1 MPAETPILEVK
12 DIHRSFGGLQ
22 AVDGC
27 SFSIA
32 RGALAAVIGPN
43 GAGKSTLIN
52 IVSGALSTQR
62 GRVRFDGTDITGWT
76 PHRVARRGLIRTFQI
91 SRELGGLT
99 VTENLLVAAPDQRGE
114 SLWNAFFRPAVGR
127 SQDRELLVQA
137 LDVLD
142 TFGLY
147 ELRNEYAAT
156 LSGGQKRLLELARAV
171 MAKPTA
177 LLLDEPMAGINPAL
191 IDRLGGHIQRLNADG
206 ISFVLVEHNLE
217 VVERICDHVVVMAEG
232 KTLATGQMAELRRHP
247 EVITA
252 YLGGEV
258 LERAAG

>member
-1 MPAETPILEVK
+1 VPADTPILEVE
-12 DIHRSFGGLQ
+12 DLHRSFGGLH

-27 SFSIA
+27 SFSI
-32 RGALAAVIGPN
+32 GAGTLAAVIGPN
-43 GAGKSTLIN
+43 GAGKSTVIN
-52 IVSGALSTQR
+52 IISGSISSQR
-62 GRVRFDGTDITGWT
+62 GRIRFDGTDITGWA
-76 PHRVARRGLIRTFQI
+76 PHRIARRGLIRTFQI

-114 SLWNAFFRPAVGR
+114 SVWNAFFRPGIGQR
-127 SQDRELLVQA
+127 QDRELLIQA
-137 LDVLD
+137 LDTLD

-147 ELRNEYAAT
+147 TLRDEYAST

-171 MAKPTA
+171 MARPRL

-191 IDRLGGHIQRLNADG
+191 IDRLGSHIQRLNGEG
-206 ISFVLVEHNLE
+206 ITFVLVEHNLE

-232 KTLATGQMAELRRHP
+232 RTLTTGRMAELRRHP

-252 YLGGEV
+252 YLGGEL
-258 LERAAG
+258 LERTAG